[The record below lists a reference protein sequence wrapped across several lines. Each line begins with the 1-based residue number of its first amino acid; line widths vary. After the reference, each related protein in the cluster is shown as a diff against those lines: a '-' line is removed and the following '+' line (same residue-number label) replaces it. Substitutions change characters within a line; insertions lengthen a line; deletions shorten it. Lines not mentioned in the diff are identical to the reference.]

1 MYSKLHFKIGNKKL
15 FVHKGVLQGA
25 ISSPILFDIY
35 IYINDLLI
43 QIENI
48 LAYADNVVVIGNGKN
63 KLKELILFID

>member
-35 IYINDLLI
+35 INDLLI

-48 LAYADNVVVIGNGKN
+48 LAYADDVVVIGNGKN